1 MDKAKLYLGL
11 VHYPVTN
18 RLGESVTTSIT
29 NLDIHDISR
38 SCLTFGV
45 QQFIIINPLPTQK
58 EFLDRVTRFWHREE
72 AAVYNS
78 HRVSALR
85 LIQYATSIDMAVSQI
100 KNQEEIS
107 PVIVTTTAVEG
118 KSHLSFRNFLQIRG
132 PVLLLFGTG
141 HGLASEVHDR
151 ADFILEPIRG
161 VGDYNHLSV
170 RSAAAIVLDRISSE
184 K

>member
-1 MDKAKLYLGL
+1 MNKTKLYLGL

-18 RLGESVTTSIT
+18 RLGELVTTSIT

-45 QQFIIINPLPTQK
+45 RQFFIINPLPTQK
-58 EFLDRVTRFWHREE
+58 EFLERVTRFWNQEE
-72 AAVYNS
+72 AAAYNS
-78 HRVSALR
+78 HRVAALQ
-85 LIQYATSIDMAVSQI
+85 LIQYATSIDMVITEI

-107 PVIVTTTAVEG
+107 PVIVTTTAVER

-132 PVLLLFGTG
+132 PVLLLLGTG
-141 HGLASEVHDR
+141 YGLAPQVHDR